1 MPKRVYPYEEDGGTN
16 TAHMLGI
23 SEHTVV
29 RVMAGDIETL
39 RKRLCDAI
47 EELGYRVVS
56 ENPLRAKHGA
66 RGSGTYYMSANALDY
81 PTTLEIG
88 FRQQSLGS
96 TRVTFE
102 YQVVHGQYGKGDRQ
116 TLTRE
121 AEAIIALAA
130 QRASVTNCLA
140 CGADFLGD
148 SRFCRRCGAPAVS
161 AIPAELE
168 VLRLT
173 ANVRAGHQWTA
184 IGAVFLAIGTLLPVL
199 SLFASNPK
207 GAKALLVISLF
218 FAVIGWWGVLA
229 GFRRTHLTLN
239 PRNSEE
245 DNHVRSSLPS
255 PRVPNTNELAEG
267 SPSVAASITEATTG
281 LLPNGVS
288 SEKEAVPLY
297 RKSDKEETR

>member
-1 MPKRVYPYEEDGGTN
+1 MSKKVYPYEEDGGTN

-47 EELGYRVVS
+47 EELGYRVMS

-88 FRQQSLGS
+88 FRQQSAGS

-102 YQVVHGQYGKGDRQ
+102 YQVVHGHYGKGDRQ

-130 QRASVTNCLA
+130 QRAAVTNCLV

-148 SRFCRRCGAPAVS
+148 SRFCRRCGAPAIS
-161 AIPAELE
+161 AIPAEIE

-173 ANVRAGHQWTA
+173 ANVRAGHQWTG
-184 IGAVFLAIGTLLPVL
+184 IGAVFLAIGTLLPAI
-199 SLFASNPK
+199 SLLTNNLN
-207 GAKALLVISLF
+207 GAKALLIISLF
-218 FAVIGWWGVLA
+218 FALMGWWGVLA

-245 DNHVRSSLPS
+245 DNPTRPS
-255 PRVPNTNELAEG
+255 FKTPRVPNTNELNDG
-267 SPSVAASITEATTG
+267 SPGIAPSITEATTG
-281 LLPNGVS
+281 LLPESVS
-288 SEKEAVPLY
+288 PEQEAVPLY
-297 RKSDKEETR
+297 RKREKEES